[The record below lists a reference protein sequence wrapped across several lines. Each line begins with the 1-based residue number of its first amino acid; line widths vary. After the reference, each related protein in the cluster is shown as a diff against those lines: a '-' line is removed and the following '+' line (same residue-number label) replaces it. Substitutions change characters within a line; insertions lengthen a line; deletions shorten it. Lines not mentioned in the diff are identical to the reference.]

1 MFMLPLLNSIFI
13 YQALIPQFI
22 CGIYRFLRKIATICL
37 HNTIILI
44 TPQKYEKE
52 LKLTNILRDICIYS
66 FLFTQTLWLPRPSE
80 SIGEVLSFVSSFSS
94 IEAAVRLRLLMEA

>member
-1 MFMLPLLNSIFI
+1 MLMLPLLNSIFI

-22 CGIYRFLRKIATICL
+22 CGIYCFLRKITAICR

-52 LKLTNILRDICIYS
+52 LKLTNILKDICIYS
-66 FLFTQTLWLPRPSE
+66 FLFTQTMILPQPINPISEVPSLIK
-80 SIGEVLSFVSSFSS
+80 SINYVKRIYFL
-94 IEAAVRLRLLMEA
+94 

>member
-1 MFMLPLLNSIFI
+1 MLMLPLLNSFFI

-22 CGIYRFLRKIATICL
+22 CGIYCFLRKITAICL

-66 FLFTQTLWLPRPSE
+66 FLFTQTLWLPRPNE
-80 SIGEVLSFVSSFSS
+80 SIGEVSSLIKS
-94 IEAAVRLRLLMEA
+94 INYVKRIYFL

>member
-1 MFMLPLLNSIFI
+1 MLMLPLLNSIFI

-22 CGIYRFLRKIATICL
+22 CGIYCFLRKITAICR

-52 LKLTNILRDICIYS
+52 LKLTNILKDICIYS
-66 FLFTQTLWLPRPSE
+66 FLFTQTLWLPLPIER
-80 SIGEVLSFVSSFSS
+80 IGDVGSWVISFNSR
-94 IEAAVRLRLLMEA
+94 EAAVRLISLM